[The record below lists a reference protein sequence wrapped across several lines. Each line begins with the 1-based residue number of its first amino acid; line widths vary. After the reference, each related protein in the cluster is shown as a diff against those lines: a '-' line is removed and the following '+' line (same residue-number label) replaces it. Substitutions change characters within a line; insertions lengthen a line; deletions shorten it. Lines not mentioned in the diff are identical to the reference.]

1 MANDVFNKF
10 WGRLNA
16 KLPPI
21 IDPNIPEIPTIQPR
35 FANSRSFFSFV

>member
-21 IDPNIPEIPTIQPR
+21 IDPNIPEIPTILERLQV
-35 FANSRSFFSFV
+35 FYLKVKI